1 MLNTKNLP
9 NIITEEHEEKWVA
22 IARDYSE
29 VVDFDE
35 SLVAL
40 NKKIRGRDVVYMKVP
55 PSDVYLS
62 F

>member
-1 MLNTKNLP
+1 MLNTENLP
-9 NIITEEHEEKWVA
+9 NIITEEHEKKWVA

-35 SLVAL
+35 SLVIL
-40 NKKIRGRDVVYMKVP
+40 DKRIEGKDIVYMKIP